1 MAHLS
6 LQKFEDIKGLI
17 NIIRTSKNRQCPHEK
32 KKETNDK

>member
-17 NIIRTSKNRQCPHEK
+17 NRIRKPKNRQCPHEK
-32 KKETNDK
+32 KNETNDK